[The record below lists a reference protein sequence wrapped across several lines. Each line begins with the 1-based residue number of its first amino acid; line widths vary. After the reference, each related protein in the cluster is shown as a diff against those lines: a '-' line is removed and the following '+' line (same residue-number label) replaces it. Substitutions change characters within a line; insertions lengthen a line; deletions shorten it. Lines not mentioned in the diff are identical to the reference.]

1 MLGGRKGGSTAG
13 KGGEKKTM
21 EVDEEV
27 DLNAVDD
34 EVDLN
39 YSARS
44 SPIGHS
50 LFESSKSCCW
60 KERKTAWTI
69 DVVYQF
75 SDIPKQWGK
84 SLTVNHGPSE
94 RDDCLC
100 QGW

>member
-44 SPIGHS
+44 LMVSDCTHRAFTFREQQKLLLEGEEDSMDHR
-50 LFESSKSCCW
+50 CCLS
-60 KERKTAWTI
+60 
-69 DVVYQF
+69 VQ
-75 SDIPKQWGK
+75 
-84 SLTVNHGPSE
+84 
-94 RDDCLC
+94 
-100 QGW
+100 